1 MGRRKSVALQKRE
14 YDLAVARENY
24 YKNRPASTLTTVK
37 KREIDSRVYASQSLK
52 TGANSMLIKVPV
64 SVPALAFFGGN
75 TALGLRNI
83 AAVTDPVASKPRNFH
98 PAMVK
103 AMKATSTPTAKVSPW
118 GSRVIKYSTDTTGT
132 NQAHYSAPISGITP
146 VVTYDNIDAKAS
158 AIFTAIQGS
167 LGDIDYARFYLIP
180 EKFSNSKN

>member
-24 YKNRPASTLTTVK
+24 YKNKPASTLTTVK
-37 KREIDSRVYASQSLK
+37 KREIDSRVYASYSLK
-52 TGANSMLIKVPV
+52 TGANSMLMKVPV
-64 SVPALAFFGGN
+64 SKPALTLFGGD
-75 TALGLRNI
+75 TALGLRLASAI
-83 AAVTDPVASKPRNFH
+83 TDPVANKPKNFY

-132 NQAHYSAPISGITP
+132 NQAHYSLHPAG
-146 VVTYDNIDAKAS
+146 
-158 AIFTAIQGS
+158 
-167 LGDIDYARFYLIP
+167 
-180 EKFSNSKN
+180 